1 MIEFLKENFINILVV
16 TILLLS
22 LLLMNI
28 YIYKPV
34 NKKLVK
40 RVTLIDKNYE
50 GYCNKNHN
58 KDKNYLNI

>member
-28 YIYKPV
+28 YIYRPV

-40 RVTLIDKNYE
+40 RVTLNDKNSE

>member
-28 YIYKPV
+28 YIYRPV

-40 RVTLIDKNYE
+40 RVTLNDKNYE